1 MKLFGNRKK
10 TPTAADSMPIQEQ
23 PAELQQDE
31 TDAQLPETETC
42 VPDEAVTENIEDLQP
57 EETETAEEVPCE
69 ESAPLVEPPM
79 EQIPVE
85 TDGTKAEKKPL
96 GKKIAIIALGCLCA
110 VLLLFGAAV
119 GGSVLYVNQLET
131 VYPHVTIAG
140 IALGGMTQNEAE
152 EALTDIGMDDLN
164 NTAITVQLPGGE
176 IELSFR
182 DIGLLN
188 TAEESAEIAC
198 EYGKDGSS
206 LRNSFQFWMG
216 MIGGHDL
223 SQAVFSEVSDEALQ
237 ALIEQPLAEI
247 RETLKSDI
255 TIDAETNTLTLV
267 KSANTIELREDKIV
281 SLIQD
286 AIEAHHFGVVTYEPH
301 VSHKD
306 QQDVEDLREQF
317 CAEMANAYYDK
328 ENDTIVPEVIGIAFD
343 DEVVKAQW
351 DAAAVGERVTLD
363 VTVTMPEVTAEQ
375 LEELLFS
382 KELAKNVTSVK
393 NSSEGRKNNVRK
405 ACEALNGLVVMP
417 GEQISYNALLG
428 ERTKENGYEMA
439 PAYANGQVV
448 QEYGGG
454 ICQVSSAL
462 YYCSL
467 LSNLQIDQR
476 SNHTFQVSY
485 LAPGY
490 DATVSWGSPDLKIT
504 NNREYPIRI
513 HAEVIDDKDLSFS
526 IWGTDDGT
534 YVKMTTS
541 TSAIYGNPE
550 FPTVQT
556 GFWTQATRWVYDTE
570 TNELIKK
577 EKQRAGEYKY
587 HEENI
592 VYPSPSP
599 EVPEETPVPEEPTVP
614 PTPVVTPTPEQPTT
628 PPTEQPTT
636 PPTPEQTPVPET
648 PTTPPTEQPAP
659 PTENPPEPEPDP
671 VPPEPQPEASDSN
684 STT

>member
-1 MKLFGNRKK
+1 MKLFGNRKRNPV
-10 TPTAADSMPIQEQ
+10 TEPSAQTLEQ
-23 PAELQQDE
+23 PVELSQEEANAELSE
-31 TDAQLPETETC
+31 TKIPILEEVETKGVETEEVVSQETA
-42 VPDEAVTENIEDLQP
+42 ETEN
-57 EETETAEEVPCE
+57 AEEVPCE
-69 ESAPLVEPPM
+69 EPAPVENLVE
-79 EQIPVE
+79 QTPVE
-85 TDGTKAEKKPL
+85 TDCPPPEKTKRL
-96 GKKIAIIALGCLCA
+96 GKKIAMIALCCLC
-110 VLLLFGAAV
+110 VILLLCGATV

-131 VYPHVTIAG
+131 VYPHVSIAG
-140 IALGGMTQNEAE
+140 VALGGMSQTEAE
-152 EALTDIGMDDLN
+152 DALTDIGMDDLDH
-164 NTAITVQLPGGE
+164 TAITLQVPGGE

-182 DIGLLN
+182 DIGLTK

-198 EYGKDGSS
+198 EYGKDSGA
-206 LRNSFQFWMG
+206 LKNTIRFWMS

-223 SQAVFSEVSDEALQ
+223 SDAVFSETTDEALR
-237 ALIEQPLAEI
+237 LRIEQPLNEI
-247 RETLKSDI
+247 REALKTDI
-255 TIDAETNTLTLV
+255 TIDSETNTLTLV
-267 KSANTIELREDKIV
+267 KSANTIELRDDKIV
-281 SLIQD
+281 DLLQNTID
-286 AIEAHHFGVVTYEPH
+286 AYEFGTVTYTPR

-343 DEVVKAQW
+343 DEVVKQQW

-382 KELAKNVTSVK
+382 KELAKNVTSIK
-393 NSSEGRKNNVRK
+393 NSSEGRKNNIRK
-405 ACEALNGLVVMP
+405 ACKALNGLVLMP

-428 ERTKENGYEMA
+428 ERTKENGYEQA
-439 PAYANGQVV
+439 PAYANGKVV

-485 LAPGY
+485 LPPGY

-513 HAEVIDDKDLSFS
+513 SAEVIDDKELSFS

-541 TSAIYGNPE
+541 TSAIFGNPE

-556 GFWTQATRWVYDTE
+556 GFWTQATRWVYNSE

-599 EVPEETPVPEEPTVP
+599 EVPEETPAP
-614 PTPVVTPTPEQPTT
+614 
-628 PPTEQPTT
+628 
-636 PPTPEQTPVPET
+636 
-648 PTTPPTEQPAP
+648 EQPAP
-659 PTENPPEPEPDP
+659 EPPPENTPAPENTPTPDPAPAPDPVPPPDPEPAPDP
-671 VPPEPQPEASDSN
+671 VPPEPQPETPDSD
-684 STT
+684 TTT